1 MIDDNIDIVLRE
13 NDSRLDLETF
23 VVFDFETTG
32 FNATSGDSIIE
43 VGAVKICNG
52 EIIDTFKNLLIGP

>member
-1 MIDDNIDIVLRE
+1 MITLILCLE

-32 FNATSGDSIIE
+32 FNATSGDSIE

-52 EIIDTFKNLLIGP
+52 EIVDTSKNLLIGP